1 MKIIDK
7 SRDFKLY
14 DKNAPIMHGHTKIV
28 LRNVK
33 TGLIEKV
40 ESENTFQATYIANYL
55 RNMGFANSSPL
66 VKDTVRANPVWQNV
80 VGGLFLFK
88 DQITAGAEYM
98 SAGNQMVGNGSY
110 GVTNNGQPTE
120 LGSYNAIESGATNSA
135 ITQVYDFT
143 TAQANGTIN
152 SVCLTSALG
161 GYIGYGNKSGM
172 ASATLKNF
180 WSDKALLNAN
190 PYDGVANAQRILV
203 GNIGYRFSID
213 ENDLKIEKW
222 KTTVT
227 TGSVFDGIKDEITID
242 ISAYHRG
249 YYTEISSSGGKI
261 YLYQRPSNNIAPAEK
276 FYVWEYNPADDSLT
290 EIEMTNTS
298 SVTVRSYSFSTVSNG
313 AVFIN
318 DTTNIYVFD
327 LTTSALIKIIPLTGD
342 GNKVGDLPNG
352 LSLIIRG
359 SSQCDVV
366 YDRTN
371 DTLYPTNG
379 VNLLSNYQ
387 TAFFHDSTL
396 NAISTNGQYSSN
408 VMTNPLYLATINN
421 LGSPVTK
428 SAAQT
433 MKVTYT
439 LTAN

>member
-33 TGLIEKV
+33 TGLVEKV

-98 SAGNQMVGNGSY
+98 SAGNQMVGNGSF

-172 ASATLKNF
+172 ASATTKTF
-180 WSDKALLNAN
+180 FADKSLANTN
-190 PYDGVANAQRILV
+190 PYNTTNSIRHIV
-203 GNIGYRFSID
+203 GNYGYRFTISGSD
-213 ENDLKIEKW
+213 MTVEKW
-222 KTTVT
+222 KVALT
-227 TGSVFDGIKDEITID
+227 TGSVFDGEKDTITID
-242 ISAYHRG
+242 ISAFHNGVSLYH
-249 YYTEISSSGGKI
+249 SVSGGKI
-261 YLYQRPSNNIAPAEK
+261 YFVPQLLSVAPAGK
-276 FYVWEYNPADDSLT
+276 FYIWEFDPTDDSLT
-290 EIEMTNTS
+290 EIEMTNS
-298 SVTVRSYSFSTVSNG
+298 SSATISMNNRATVSNG
-313 AVFIN
+313 AAFIPSS
-318 DTTNIYVFD
+318 DGVYVFD
-327 LTTSALIKIIPLTGD
+327 LSTSALIKVIPIMASEHI
-342 GNKVGDLPNG
+342 VGDLPNG
-352 LSLIIRG
+352 LSLILRQNA
-359 SSQCDVV
+359 SDVV

-379 VNLLSNYQ
+379 RNLYSGYQ
-387 TAFFHDSTL
+387 TTMSYDSTL
-396 NAISTNGQYSSN
+396 NAAVTNDNASDL